1 MPILVDELYIALG
14 LAMYREEIQDFS
26 SGIPDHVPGVN
37 ITTNIGELDYQ
48 AEMLIRGIWAK
59 VGREEQR
66 ELLKKAAEM
75 AQERSIKQEEARLR
89 GKAAFEAEKKNAS
102 ETN

>member
-1 MPILVDELYIALG
+1 MIILDDLYTALG

-26 SGIPDHVPGVN
+26 SGIPDHVPGVK

-48 AEMLIRGIWAK
+48 AEMLIRGIWK
-59 VGREEQR
+59 RVDGEKQR

-89 GKAAFEAEKKNAS
+89 GKAAFEARKKNDS
-102 ETN
+102 ETT